1 MKHWLP
7 LSSAFLI
14 AAPAAHAAHPLVTED
29 TGVQGKGGWQLELN
43 ADRFRDSGFKLT
55 STNAVL
61 TYGVAEKVDFQVGTS
76 YIDSTVGDGMAD
88 AALSLKWRAWEKDAW
103 SLGLKPTLTLPSGR
117 DEKAIAAGRA
127 GASLLGMATY
137 EGERWIFLLHA
148 GLLYTPNVWSSAE
161 SGRQAAAAVLYRVT
175 ENLRP
180 LVDYAYTNIGGHA
193 IHTTTVGVI
202 YAHGKNLDLD
212 FGIRHGGGNT
222 PNRALMAGVTMR
234 W

>member
-1 MKHWLP
+1 MKHWLH
-7 LSSAFLI
+7 LSSALLL
-14 AAPAAHAAHPLVTED
+14 AAPAAQAAHPLVTED

-43 ADRFRDSGFKLT
+43 ADRFRDSGLKLT

-61 TYGVAEKVDFQVGTS
+61 TYGLAEKVDVQVGSS
-76 YIDSTVGDGMAD
+76 YIDSSIGDGMAD

-117 DEKAIAAGRA
+117 DEKRLGAGRA
-127 GASLLGMATY
+127 GANLLGMATY
-137 EGERWIFLLHA
+137 EGERWAFLFHA
-148 GLLYTPNVWSSAE
+148 GMLHTPNVAGGAE

-180 LVDYAYTNIGGHA
+180 LLDYAYTNIGGHA
-193 IHTTTVGVI
+193 IHSTTVGVI
-202 YAHGKNLDLD
+202 YAHGKNFDLD
-212 FGIRHGGGNT
+212 VGVRHGGGAS
-222 PNRALMAGVTMR
+222 PNRGLMAGVTLR